1 MSASRKVTQGVGHAW
16 GTCPTLLRG
25 IWARSRRGGFGCWG
39 WQWSNVILKKIEYW
53 CHWKSFFDFKPRFA
67 FDKTL
72 RERLQ
77 SFWRFHVFC
86 SNGYLSAKVFPR
98 TFSRLF
104 ILVNPC
110 KRLPLCWTP
119 TKTIEQFDASS
130 FSETLLLLFTPCLK
144 ANCRQINSVYW
155 SLQCIRSGIQK
166 VRPKHFANIC
176 RF

>member
-1 MSASRKVTQGVGHAW
+1 
-16 GTCPTLLRG
+16 LLRLTT
-25 IWARSRRGGFGCWG
+25 IKCNFE
-39 WQWSNVILKKIEYW
+39 KIEYW
-53 CHWKSFFDFKPRFA
+53 WHWKSSIFRFLA
-67 FDKTL
+67 SFSIFRFLASVWQESKRT
-72 RERLQ
+72 LQ
-77 SFWRFHVFC
+77 SFWRFHFYLFHLFC

-130 FSETLLLLFTPCLK
+130 FSETLLFKPCLK
-144 ANCRQINSVYW
+144 ANCRQMNSVHW
-155 SLQCIRSGIQK
+155 SLQCIRSGILK